1 MVRTKYTSYFLCIKI
16 LCILNVSTKLDI
28 SNMSDNKFH
37 IRNIIEFAKLYDE
50 DKEARVKS
58 IESLISLLETINT
71 NRDKILID
79 GYYKTKVGNYEGR
92 ISFRAEWGGKVL
104 ILTKVRCVIP
114 DGENKPKI

>member
-1 MVRTKYTSYFLCIKI
+1 
-16 LCILNVSTKLDI
+16 
-28 SNMSDNKFH
+28 MSDNKFH

-50 DKEARVKS
+50 DKESRIKS
-58 IESLISLLETINT
+58 IESLISLLETINS

-104 ILTKVRCVIP
+104 ILTKIRCVVP
-114 DGENKPKI
+114 DGENKPKIYSYVMEGSLKTELDLLNNLLDEYLY